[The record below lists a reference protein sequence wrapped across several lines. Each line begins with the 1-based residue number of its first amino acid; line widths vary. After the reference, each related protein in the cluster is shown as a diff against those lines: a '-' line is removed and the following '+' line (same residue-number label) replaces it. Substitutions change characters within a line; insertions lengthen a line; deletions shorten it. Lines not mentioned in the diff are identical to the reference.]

1 MLPVFGR
8 KDADTIMSLMSLL
21 RGSHE
26 AVLPG
31 KWIKKHLQYCLSEL
45 PLLKKKKY
53 IHKDQAGE
61 HTKKTVFKYQRIL
74 SNVLTAYESVFSEWT
89 MPFQFDNTTQR
100 RLRAYCC
107 MKSASRR
114 NDTL

>member
-45 PLLKKKKY
+45 PLLKKKN
-53 IHKDQAGE
+53 IF
-61 HTKKTVFKYQRIL
+61 TKTKLVNTPKKQF
-74 SNVLTAYESVFSEWT
+74 SNTRGYSV
-89 MPFQFDNTTQR
+89 M
-100 RLRAYCC
+100 Y
-107 MKSASRR
+107 
-114 NDTL
+114 